1 MQAHGSMRLLSIF
14 LRALNFSL
22 SFFEMSSGNMA
33 FLFQRR
39 KVLFLPNQTAK
50 KQSPCGM
57 GVSSASSTTAVS
69 ARHSAPGCEQDWGRA
84 FSIRRSF

>member
-14 LRALNFSL
+14 LVALNFSP
-22 SFFEMSSGNMA
+22 SFFEMGSGNMA

-50 KQSPCGM
+50 KECPCGL
-57 GVSSASSTTAVS
+57 GGSPASSTTAAS
-69 ARHSAPGCEQDWGRA
+69 ARHSAPGCKQDWGRA
-84 FSIRRSF
+84 I